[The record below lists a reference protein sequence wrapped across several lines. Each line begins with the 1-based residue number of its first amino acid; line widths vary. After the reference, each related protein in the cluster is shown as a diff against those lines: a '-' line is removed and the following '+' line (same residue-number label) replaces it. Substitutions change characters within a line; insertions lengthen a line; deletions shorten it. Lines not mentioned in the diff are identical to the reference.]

1 MSFFKRRNV
10 SLNKAV
16 TLEWAR
22 FLEEVNVGVP
32 KLIAKIEDKI
42 PSRNLTPKRKL
53 LKQVEENCFYCE
65 TPLESIENDIEHVIP
80 FAYVRENEMWNLT
93 RACKQCNCKK
103 LGSLPSPKE
112 EWLGILFERNKK
124 YRNKISSN
132 GKKLDLDESLKRLG
146 DKHESIIGI
155 RYENAEDLGFL
166 PITMP

>member
-1 MSFFKRRNV
+1 M
-10 SLNKAV
+10 
-16 TLEWAR
+16 EWAR

-112 EWLGILFERNKK
+112 KWLGKLFERNKK
-124 YRNKISSN
+124 YRNDITPEGEML
-132 GKKLDLDESLKRLG
+132 GKMLDKSLKRLG
-146 DKHESIIGI
+146 DKHESII
-155 RYENAEDLGFL
+155 RLQYDNAIQQGFL
-166 PITMP
+166 PIIMP